1 MGFALQLAAIV
12 GSCVSTIA
20 YVAYR
25 FGRLEERVTM
35 RLDEHERRLG
45 VIERRH
51 PPSYV
56 GV

>member
-1 MGFALQLAAIV
+1 MGVALQLLAIA
-12 GSCVSTIA
+12 GSAGATIA

-45 VIERRH
+45 VIERRQAT
-51 PPSYV
+51 PYASV
-56 GV
+56 